1 MRRLILAVASMMA
14 LGACATEG
22 GFNTGTSGAGWVG
35 AWGASPAPPGP
46 DSQSFDN
53 QTIRQTLIVSAAGSE
68 VRIRFTNEYGDKPLK
83 IGAATISRTGPDG
96 KLTGAPTAILFG
108 GQTGATLPKA
118 SPMFSDNIP
127 FRVSALEKISI
138 SLFFPEPTGPCTCHT
153 LGMENVEISNL
164 GDFTRAGFSLK
175 ETTTRRPFISA
186 VEVLS
191 PTPTRAIIT
200 FGDSITDGNSSTVGA
215 NRRWPD
221 VLAQRLHAA
230 GMDRS
235 VVNQGISGN
244 QVRGYYTP
252 GTGDAA
258 IARFDRDVLTVPGA
272 SWMVML
278 EGVND
283 IGIATLAKT
292 SPPDA
297 ATIIAGY
304 KQIIARAH
312 AHGLKVYLSTIMPY
326 SGARYYKPEG
336 NTIRLAVNEWIRRAE
351 GFEGVIDFDALMRD
365 PADPTKLKAD
375 LQTGD
380 WLHPNDAG
388 YRIMGEAV
396 DLALFR

>member
-14 LGACATEG
+14 LGACTTDG
-22 GFNTGTSGAGWVG
+22 VFSTGTSGSNWVG

-53 QTIRQTLIVSAAGSE
+53 QTIRQTLLVSAGGSE
-68 VRIRFTNEYGDKPLK
+68 LRIRFTNEYGDKPLK

-96 KLTGAPTAILFG
+96 KPTGAPTTILFG
-108 GQTGATLPKA
+108 GQTSVTLPKA
-118 SPMFSDNIP
+118 APMFSDNIA
-127 FRVSALEKISI
+127 FRVSALEKVSI

-153 LGMENVEISNL
+153 LGMENVEISTP
-164 GDFTRAGFSLK
+164 GDFTRTGFSLK
-175 ETTTRRPFISA
+175 ETTTRRPYISA

-191 PTPTRAIIT
+191 STPTRAIIT

-221 VLAQRLHAA
+221 VLAERLKAA

-258 IARFDRDVLTVPGA
+258 IARFDRDVLTVPNAG
-272 SWMVML
+272 WMTML

-283 IGIATLAKT
+283 IGIPNLAKT
-292 SPPDA
+292 TTPTA
-297 ATIIAGY
+297 ADIIAGY

-312 AHGLKVYLSTIMPY
+312 AHGLKVYISTIMPY
-326 SGARYYKPEG
+326 NGARYYKPEG
-336 NTIRLAVNEWIRRAE
+336 NTIRLAINEWIRKGE

-365 PADPTKLKAD
+365 PADPSKLKAD

-388 YRIMGEAV
+388 YRIMGEAI